1 MKIKNRKTLLLN
13 ALHPKDLKARELCLR
28 LLEKG
33 LDAVNPRVIIEKVF
47 KVSEGFFS
55 VCGQRFDASKINHV
69 FVIGAGKA
77 SGAMAEALEH
87 ILGGHLTTGFV
98 NIPKGTRDRYKTMKI
113 ILNEAGHPLPNQ
125 AGEFGTKRMLSL
137 VSNMKKDDLVVC
149 LISGGGSALMPLPSQ
164 GISLRDKVELTQL
177 LIKSGATI
185 DEVNVVRKHVSAV
198 KGGQLAKKVSPATLI
213 ALIIS
218 DVVGDNIGV
227 IASGPS
233 VPDESTYKDAKK
245 MLEKYDLWSRC
256 PESIRQHI
264 LDGIK
269 GKVSDTPK
277 PEDPSFNRV
286 FNFMVANNALA
297 LSAIEKE
304 ASTAGLDSLILSSSI
319 EGEAKHVGTVL
330 AGIAKEIQVAD
341 QPVRKPGAIIAGGET
356 TVTVTGRGV
365 GGRNQEAMLS
375 AARRIAGLRGVAIA
389 SIGTDGVD
397 GMTDAAGALIDGQ
410 TIVRA
415 ERMGLSADEH
425 LRNNDSYSFFKK
437 LGDTIVTGPTGTNV
451 NDIMLILI
459 T

>member
-1 MKIKNRKTLLLN
+1 
-13 ALHPKDLKARELCLR
+13 
-28 LLEKG
+28 
-33 LDAVNPRVIIEKVF
+33 
-47 KVSEGFFS
+47 
-55 VCGQRFDASKINHV
+55 
-69 FVIGAGKA
+69 
-77 SGAMAEALEH
+77 
-87 ILGGHLTTGFV
+87 
-98 NIPKGTRDRYKTMKI
+98 
-113 ILNEAGHPLPNQ
+113 
-125 AGEFGTKRMLSL
+125 
-137 VSNMKKDDLVVC
+137 
-149 LISGGGSALMPLPSQ
+149 
-164 GISLRDKVELTQL
+164 

-218 DVVGDNIGV
+218 DVVGDKLGV

-233 VPDESTYKDAKK
+233 VPDESTYEDAKRI
-245 MLEKYDLWSRC
+245 LEKYDLWSRC
-256 PESIRQHI
+256 PKSVRQHI

-269 GKVSDTPK
+269 GRVSDTPK
-277 PEDPSFNRV
+277 PGDPAFNRV

-304 ASTAGLDSLILSSSI
+304 ASTADLDSLIISSSI
-319 EGEAKHVGTVL
+319 EGEAKHIGTVL
-330 AGIAKEIQVAD
+330 AGIAREIQAAD
-341 QPVRKPGAIIAGGET
+341 QPVRKPGAVIAGGET
-356 TVTVTGRGV
+356 TVTVTGKGI
-365 GGRNQEAMLS
+365 GGRNQETVLS
-375 AARRIAGLRGVAIA
+375 AARRIAGLRGIAIA

-425 LRNNDSYSFFKK
+425 LRNNDSYSFFEK